1 VTFNVPVPIA
11 NGRIGSD
18 DGLRYRPPME
28 TIAPPRSLRG
38 RWWDTVVGAGPLV
51 VGLLIAFVALGLYVA
66 YRVLDPTPDKRIVI
80 ATGPEEGAYIEFAKR
95 YQPLLRAHGLA
106 VELRT
111 TQGSSENLALL
122 RDPQSGVDAAF
133 VQGGVDTVDTGEHRT
148 VASLGSVAYEPVWL
162 FCREAAA
169 RELRDNARLNNLSQL
184 AGWRINTG
192 PSGGGAG
199 PLFRQLAQA
208 NHIEATQLQL
218 GEKPAVHAVV
228 DLLQGRTDAVLMVAA
243 ADAPLVQYLLR
254 APGIRLFEFVQAE
267 AYTRRFPFLR
277 AVTLPRGI
285 VDLAADKPPQDV
297 RLVAATA
304 SLVVREDLHPAL
316 IQLLVQAAQQVHGDA
331 GWFSRAGEFPS
342 PSVSDLPLAPEAAR
356 LYRDGV
362 PWLQRYLPF
371 WLANFIDR
379 MWFVLLPLAA
389 VMIPLSRVL
398 PPLVELRVRSR
409 VFRWYAHLRA
419 VEQALERPAPA
430 LDRLRA
436 EIERIDGQVER
447 VGMPLSYTHELY
459 ELRSH
464 IELVRKRILDRTS
477 VVR

>member
-1 VTFNVPVPIA
+1 
-11 NGRIGSD
+11 
-18 DGLRYRPPME
+18 
-28 TIAPPRSLRG
+28 
-38 RWWDTVVGAGPLV
+38 
-51 VGLLIAFVALGLYVA
+51 
-66 YRVLDPTPDKRIVI
+66 
-80 ATGPEEGAYIEFAKR
+80 
-95 YQPLLRAHGLA
+95 
-106 VELRT
+106 
-111 TQGSSENLALL
+111 
-122 RDPQSGVDAAF
+122 
-133 VQGGVDTVDTGEHRT
+133 VQGGVDTVDTGDRST
-148 VASLGSVAYEPVWL
+148 VVSLGSVAYEPVWL
-162 FCREAAA
+162 FCRVADA
-169 RELRDNARLNNLSQL
+169 RERRDKAPLNNLSQL
-184 AGWRINTG
+184 NGWRINTG

-208 NHIEATQLQL
+208 NHLEATQLQL

-254 APGIRLFEFVQAE
+254 APGIRLFEFVQSE
-267 AYTRRFPFLR
+267 AYARRFPFLR
-277 AVTLPRGI
+277 ALTLPRGI
-285 VDLAADKPPQDV
+285 IDLAADKPPQDV

-316 IQLLVQAAQQVHGDA
+316 MQLLVQAAQQVHGDA

-379 MWFVLLPLAA
+379 MWFVLLPLVA
-389 VMIPLSRVL
+389 VMIPLSRIL

-419 VEQALERPAPA
+419 VERALERSAPA

-447 VGMPLSYTHELY
+447 IGVPLSYTHKLY

-464 IELVRKRILDRTS
+464 IDLVRRRILDRAT
-477 VVR
+477 VGR

>member
-1 VTFNVPVPIA
+1 
-11 NGRIGSD
+11 
-18 DGLRYRPPME
+18 ME
-28 TIAPPRSLRG
+28 TIAPIRSRHG

-51 VGLLIAFVALGLYVA
+51 VSVLIAFVGLGLYVA

-122 RDPQSGVDAAF
+122 RDPHSGVDAAF
-133 VQGGVDTVDTGEHRT
+133 VQGGVETVDTGADRM
-148 VASLGSVAYEPVWL
+148 VASLGSVAYEPIWL
-162 FCREAAA
+162 FYREADA
-169 RELRDNARLNNLSQL
+169 RDRDKARLDNLSQL

-199 PLFRQLAQA
+199 PLFLQLAQA
-208 NHIEATQLQL
+208 NHLEATQLKL

-228 DLLQGRTDAVLMVAA
+228 DLLQGRTDAVLIVAA

-254 APGIRLFEFVQAE
+254 APGIRLFEFVQSE
-267 AYTRRFPFLR
+267 AYARRFPFLR
-277 AVTLPRGI
+277 ALTLPRGI
-285 VDLAADKPPQDV
+285 IDLAADKPPQDV
-297 RLVAATA
+297 SLVAATA
-304 SLVVREDLHPAL
+304 SLLVREDLHPAL
-316 IQLLVQAAQQVHGDA
+316 VQLLVQAAQQVHGDA

-342 PSVSDLPLAPEAAR
+342 PSVSNLPLAPEATR

-379 MWFVLLPLAA
+379 MWFVLLPLVA
-389 VMIPLSRVL
+389 VMIPLSRIL

-419 VEQALERPAPA
+419 VERALERPAPA
-430 LDRLRA
+430 LDRLQA

-447 VGMPLSYTHELY
+447 IGVPLSYTHELY

-464 IELVRKRILDRTS
+464 IDLVRKRLLDRATD
-477 VVR
+477 RR

>member
-1 VTFNVPVPIA
+1 
-11 NGRIGSD
+11 
-18 DGLRYRPPME
+18 ME
-28 TIAPPRSLRG
+28 TIAPVRSRHG

-51 VGLLIAFVALGLYVA
+51 VGLLIAFVGLGLYVA

-95 YQPLLRAHGLA
+95 YQPLLRAHGLV

-111 TQGSSENLALL
+111 TQGSSENLTLL
-122 RDPQSGVDAAF
+122 RDPRSGVDAAF
-133 VQGGVDTVDTGEHRT
+133 VQGGVDTVDTGESGM

-162 FCREAAA
+162 FCREADA
-169 RELRDNARLNNLSQL
+169 RDRDKARLDNLSQL

-192 PSGGGAG
+192 PSGGGAS
-199 PLFRQLAQA
+199 PLFLQLAQA
-208 NHIEATQLQL
+208 NQLEATQLQL

-254 APGIRLFEFVQAE
+254 APGIRLFEFVQSE
-267 AYTRRFPFLR
+267 AYARRFPFLR
-277 AVTLPRGI
+277 ALTLPRGI
-285 VDLAADKPPQDV
+285 IDLAADKPPQDV

-316 IQLLVQAAQQVHGDA
+316 VQLLVQAAQQVHGDA

-379 MWFVLLPLAA
+379 MWFVLLPLVA
-389 VMIPLSRVL
+389 VMIPLSRIL

-419 VEQALERPAPA
+419 VEQALERQAPA

-447 VGMPLSYTHELY
+447 VGVPLSYTHELY

-464 IELVRKRILDRTS
+464 IDLVRKRILDRAM
-477 VVR
+477 VGR

>member
-1 VTFNVPVPIA
+1 
-11 NGRIGSD
+11 
-18 DGLRYRPPME
+18 
-28 TIAPPRSLRG
+28 
-38 RWWDTVVGAGPLV
+38 
-51 VGLLIAFVALGLYVA
+51 
-66 YRVLDPTPDKRIVI
+66 
-80 ATGPEEGAYIEFAKR
+80 
-95 YQPLLRAHGLA
+95 
-106 VELRT
+106 
-111 TQGSSENLALL
+111 
-122 RDPQSGVDAAF
+122 VDAAF
-133 VQGGVDTVDTGEHRT
+133 VQGGVDTDTGERSM

-162 FCREAAA
+162 FYREADA
-169 RELRDNARLNNLSQL
+169 RERRDKTRLNNLSQL

-199 PLFRQLAQA
+199 PLFLQLAQA
-208 NHIEATQLQL
+208 NHLEATQLQL
-218 GEKPAVHAVV
+218 GEEPAVHAVV

-254 APGIRLFEFVQAE
+254 APGIRLFEFVQSQ
-267 AYTRRFPFLR
+267 AYARRCPFLR

-285 VDLAADKPPQDV
+285 IDLAADKPPQDV

-316 IQLLVQAAQQVHGDA
+316 VQLLVQAAQQVHGDA

-379 MWFVLLPLAA
+379 MWFVLLPLVA
-389 VMIPLSRVL
+389 VMIPLSRIL

-419 VEQALERPAPA
+419 VEQALERQAPA
-430 LDRLRA
+430 MDRLRA

-447 VGMPLSYTHELY
+447 IGVPLSYTHELY

-464 IELVRKRILDRTS
+464 IDLVRKRILDRGT
-477 VVR
+477 VGR

>member
-1 VTFNVPVPIA
+1 M
-11 NGRIGSD
+11 D
-18 DGLRYRPPME
+18 
-28 TIAPPRSLRG
+28 TIAPIRSRHG

-51 VGLLIAFVALGLYVA
+51 VGVLIAFVGLGLYVA
-66 YRVLDPTPDKRIVI
+66 YRVLEPTPDKRIVI

-95 YQPLLRAHGLA
+95 YQPLLRAHGLV

-122 RDPQSGVDAAF
+122 RDPHSGVDAAF
-133 VQGGVDTVDTGEHRT
+133 VQGGVETVDTGADRM

-162 FCREAAA
+162 FCREADA
-169 RELRDNARLNNLSQL
+169 RDRDKARLDNLSQL

-199 PLFRQLAQA
+199 PLFLQLAQA
-208 NHIEATQLQL
+208 NHLEATQLQL

-254 APGIRLFEFVQAE
+254 APGIRLFEFVQSE
-267 AYTRRFPFLR
+267 AYARRFPFLR
-277 AVTLPRGI
+277 ALTLPRGI
-285 VDLAADKPPQDV
+285 IDLAADKPLQDV
-297 RLVAATA
+297 SLVAATA

-316 IQLLVQAAQQVHGDA
+316 AQLLVQAAQQVHGDA

-379 MWFVLLPLAA
+379 MWFVLLPLVA
-389 VMIPLSRVL
+389 VMIPLSRIL

-419 VEQALERPAPA
+419 VERALERPAAA
-430 LDRLRA
+430 LDRLQA

-447 VGMPLSYTHELY
+447 VGVPLSYTHELY

-464 IELVRKRILDRTS
+464 IDLVRKRLLDRAAD
-477 VVR
+477 RR

>member
-1 VTFNVPVPIA
+1 MEPIA
-11 NGRIGSD
+11 PI
-18 DGLRYRPPME
+18 
-28 TIAPPRSLRG
+28 RSRHG
-38 RWWDTVVGAGPLV
+38 RWWATVVGAGPLV
-51 VGLLIAFVALGLYVA
+51 VGLLIAFVGLGLYVA

-95 YQPLLRAHGLA
+95 YQPLLRSHGLV

-111 TQGSSENLALL
+111 TQGSAENLALL

-133 VQGGVDTVDTGEHRT
+133 VQGGVDSVDTGGSGM

-162 FCREAAA
+162 FCREADA
-169 RELRDNARLNNLSQL
+169 RDRDKSRLDNLSQL

-199 PLFRQLAQA
+199 PLFQQLAQA
-208 NHIEATQLQL
+208 NQLEATQLQFS
-218 GEKPAVHAVV
+218 EKPAVHAVV
-228 DLLQGRTDAVLMVAA
+228 DLLQGGTDAVLMVAA

-254 APGIRLFEFVQAE
+254 APGIRLFEFVQSE
-267 AYTRRFPFLR
+267 AYARRFPFLR
-277 AVTLPRGI
+277 SVTLPRGI

-316 IQLLVQAAQQVHGDA
+316 VQLLVQAAQQVHGDA

-342 PSVSDLPLAPEAAR
+342 PSVSDLPLSPEAAR

-379 MWFVLLPLAA
+379 MWFVLLPLVA
-389 VMIPLSRVL
+389 VMIPLSRIL

-419 VEQALERPAPA
+419 VEEALERPAAA
-430 LDRLRA
+430 LDRLRT

-447 VGMPLSYTHELY
+447 IGVPLSYTHELY

-464 IELVRKRILDRTS
+464 IELVRKRILDRAA
-477 VVR
+477 VGR

>member
-1 VTFNVPVPIA
+1 
-11 NGRIGSD
+11 
-18 DGLRYRPPME
+18 ME
-28 TIAPPRSLRG
+28 TIAPVRSRHG

-51 VGLLIAFVALGLYVA
+51 VGLLIAFVGLGLYVA

-95 YQPLLRAHGLA
+95 YQPLLRAHGLV

-111 TQGSSENLALL
+111 TQGSSENLTLL
-122 RDPQSGVDAAF
+122 RDPRSGVDAAF
-133 VQGGVDTVDTGEHRT
+133 VQGGVDTVDTGESGM

-162 FCREAAA
+162 FCREADA
-169 RELRDNARLNNLSQL
+169 RDRDKARLDNLSQL

-192 PSGGGAG
+192 PSGGGAS
-199 PLFRQLAQA
+199 PLFLQLAQA
-208 NHIEATQLQL
+208 NQLEATQLQL

-254 APGIRLFEFVQAE
+254 APGIRLFEFVQSE
-267 AYTRRFPFLR
+267 AYARRFPFLR
-277 AVTLPRGI
+277 ALTLPRGI
-285 VDLAADKPPQDV
+285 IDLAADKPPQDM

-316 IQLLVQAAQQVHGDA
+316 VQLLVQAAQQVHGDA

-379 MWFVLLPLAA
+379 MWFVLLPLVA
-389 VMIPLSRVL
+389 VMIPLSRIL

-419 VEQALERPAPA
+419 VEQALERQAPA

-447 VGMPLSYTHELY
+447 VGVPLSYTHELY

-464 IELVRKRILDRTS
+464 IDLVRKRILDRAM
-477 VVR
+477 VGR

>member
-1 VTFNVPVPIA
+1 
-11 NGRIGSD
+11 
-18 DGLRYRPPME
+18 
-28 TIAPPRSLRG
+28 
-38 RWWDTVVGAGPLV
+38 
-51 VGLLIAFVALGLYVA
+51 VA

-95 YQPLLRAHGLA
+95 YQPLLRAHGLV

-122 RDPQSGVDAAF
+122 RDPHSGVDAAF
-133 VQGGVDTVDTGEHRT
+133 VQGGVETVDTGADRM

-162 FCREAAA
+162 FCREADA
-169 RELRDNARLNNLSQL
+169 RDRDKARLDNLSQL

-199 PLFRQLAQA
+199 PLFLQLAQV
-208 NHIEATQLQL
+208 NHLEATQLQL

-254 APGIRLFEFVQAE
+254 APGIRLFEFVQSE
-267 AYTRRFPFLR
+267 AYARRFPFLR
-277 AVTLPRGI
+277 ALTLPRGI
-285 VDLAADKPPQDV
+285 IDLAADKPPQDV
-297 RLVAATA
+297 SLVAATA

-316 IQLLVQAAQQVHGDA
+316 VQLLVQAAQQVHGDA

-379 MWFVLLPLAA
+379 MWFVLLPLVA
-389 VMIPLSRVL
+389 VMIPLSRIL

-419 VEQALERPAPA
+419 VERALERPAPT
-430 LDRLRA
+430 LERLQA

-447 VGMPLSYTHELY
+447 IGVPLSYTHELY

-464 IELVRKRILDRTS
+464 IDLVRKRIRNLAAVGR
-477 VVR
+477 

>member
-1 VTFNVPVPIA
+1 M
-11 NGRIGSD
+11 D
-18 DGLRYRPPME
+18 
-28 TIAPPRSLRG
+28 TIAPIRSRHG

-51 VGLLIAFVALGLYVA
+51 VGVLIAFVGLGLYVA

-95 YQPLLRAHGLA
+95 YQPLLRAHGLV

-122 RDPQSGVDAAF
+122 RDPHSGVDAAF
-133 VQGGVDTVDTGEHRT
+133 VQGGVETVDTGADRM

-162 FCREAAA
+162 FCREADA
-169 RELRDNARLNNLSQL
+169 RDRDKARLDNLSQL

-199 PLFRQLAQA
+199 PLFLQLAQA
-208 NHIEATQLQL
+208 NHLEATQLQL

-254 APGIRLFEFVQAE
+254 APGIRLFEFVQSE
-267 AYTRRFPFLR
+267 AYARRFPFLR
-277 AVTLPRGI
+277 ALTLPRGI
-285 VDLAADKPPQDV
+285 IDLAADKPPQDV
-297 RLVAATA
+297 SLVAATA

-316 IQLLVQAAQQVHGDA
+316 AQLLVQAAQQVHGDA

-379 MWFVLLPLAA
+379 MWFVLLPLVA
-389 VMIPLSRVL
+389 VMIPLSRIL

-419 VEQALERPAPA
+419 VERALERPAPA
-430 LDRLRA
+430 LDRLQA

-447 VGMPLSYTHELY
+447 IGVPLSYTHELY

-464 IELVRKRILDRTS
+464 IDLVRKRLLDRAAD
-477 VVR
+477 RR

>member
-1 VTFNVPVPIA
+1 
-11 NGRIGSD
+11 
-18 DGLRYRPPME
+18 M
-28 TIAPPRSLRG
+28 
-38 RWWDTVVGAGPLV
+38 VGV
-51 VGLLIAFVALGLYVA
+51 LIAFVGLGLYVA

-95 YQPLLRAHGLA
+95 YQPLLRAHGLV

-122 RDPQSGVDAAF
+122 RDPHSGVDAAF
-133 VQGGVDTVDTGEHRT
+133 VQGGVETVDTGADRM

-162 FCREAAA
+162 FCREADA
-169 RELRDNARLNNLSQL
+169 RDRDKARLDNLSQL

-199 PLFRQLAQA
+199 PLFLQLAQA
-208 NHIEATQLQL
+208 NHLEATQLQL

-254 APGIRLFEFVQAE
+254 APGIRLFEFVQSE
-267 AYTRRFPFLR
+267 AYARRFPFLR
-277 AVTLPRGI
+277 ALTLPRGI
-285 VDLAADKPPQDV
+285 IDLAADKPPQDV
-297 RLVAATA
+297 SLVAATA

-316 IQLLVQAAQQVHGDA
+316 AQLLVQAAQQVHGDA

-379 MWFVLLPLAA
+379 MWFVLLPLVA
-389 VMIPLSRVL
+389 VMIPLSRIL

-419 VEQALERPAPA
+419 VERALERPAPA
-430 LDRLRA
+430 LDRLQA

-447 VGMPLSYTHELY
+447 IGVPLSYTHELY

-464 IELVRKRILDRTS
+464 IDLVRKRLLDRAAD
-477 VVR
+477 RR

>member
-1 VTFNVPVPIA
+1 MEPIA
-11 NGRIGSD
+11 PI
-18 DGLRYRPPME
+18 
-28 TIAPPRSLRG
+28 RSRHG

-51 VGLLIAFVALGLYVA
+51 VGLLIAFVGLGLYVA

-95 YQPLLRAHGLA
+95 YQPLLRAHGLV

-133 VQGGVDTVDTGEHRT
+133 VQGGVDALDTGERSR

-162 FCREAAA
+162 FCREADA
-169 RELRDNARLNNLSQL
+169 RDRHKARLDNLSQL

-199 PLFRQLAQA
+199 PLFLQLAQA
-208 NHIEATQLQL
+208 NQLEATQMQL
-218 GEKPAVHAVV
+218 GDKPAVHAVV
-228 DLLQGRTDAVLMVAA
+228 DLLQGHTDAVLMVAA

-254 APGIRLFEFVQAE
+254 APGIRLFEFVQSE
-267 AYTRRFPFLR
+267 AYARRFPFLR

-316 IQLLVQAAQQVHGDA
+316 VQLLVQAAQQVHGDA

-342 PSVSDLPLAPEAAR
+342 PSVSELPLSPEAAR

-379 MWFVLLPLAA
+379 MWFVLLPLVA
-389 VMIPLSRVL
+389 VMIPLSRIL

-419 VEQALERPAPA
+419 VEEALERPAPA

-447 VGMPLSYTHELY
+447 VGVPLSYTHELY

-464 IELVRKRILDRTS
+464 IDLVRKRILDRAT
-477 VVR
+477 VGR

>member
-1 VTFNVPVPIA
+1 MEPIA
-11 NGRIGSD
+11 PI
-18 DGLRYRPPME
+18 
-28 TIAPPRSLRG
+28 RSRHG
-38 RWWDTVVGAGPLV
+38 RWWATVVGAGPLV
-51 VGLLIAFVALGLYVA
+51 VGLLIAFVGLGLYVA
-66 YRVLDPTPDKRIVI
+66 YRVLDPTPEKRIVI

-95 YQPLLRAHGLA
+95 YQPLLRSHGLT

-111 TQGSSENLALL
+111 TQGSAENLALL

-133 VQGGVDTVDTGEHRT
+133 VQGGVDTVDTGEHQK

-162 FCREAAA
+162 FCREADA
-169 RELRDNARLNNLSQL
+169 RDRDKSRLDNLSQL

-199 PLFRQLAQA
+199 PLFQQLAQA
-208 NHIEATQLQL
+208 NQLEATQLQFSQ
-218 GEKPAVHAVV
+218 KPAVHAVV
-228 DLLQGRTDAVLMVAA
+228 DLLQGGTDAVLMVAA

-254 APGIRLFEFVQAE
+254 APGIRLFEFVQSE
-267 AYTRRFPFLR
+267 AYARRFPFLR

-316 IQLLVQAAQQVHGDA
+316 VQLLVQAAQQVHGDA

-342 PSVSDLPLAPEAAR
+342 PSVSDLPLSPEAAR

-379 MWFVLLPLAA
+379 MWFVLLPLVA
-389 VMIPLSRVL
+389 VMIPLSRIL

-419 VEQALERPAPA
+419 VEEALERPAAA
-430 LDRLRA
+430 LDRLRT

-447 VGMPLSYTHELY
+447 IGVPLSYTHELY

-464 IELVRKRILDRTS
+464 IELVRKRILDRAT
-477 VVR
+477 VGG

>member
-1 VTFNVPVPIA
+1 MEPIA
-11 NGRIGSD
+11 PI
-18 DGLRYRPPME
+18 
-28 TIAPPRSLRG
+28 RSRHG

-51 VGLLIAFVALGLYVA
+51 VGLLIAFVGLGLYVA

-95 YQPLLRAHGLA
+95 YQPLLRAHGLV

-111 TQGSSENLALL
+111 TQGSSENLTLL
-122 RDPQSGVDAAF
+122 RDPRSGVDAAF
-133 VQGGVDTVDTGEHRT
+133 VQGGVDTVDTGESGM

-162 FCREAAA
+162 FCREADA
-169 RELRDNARLNNLSQL
+169 RDRDKARLDNLSQL

-192 PSGGGAG
+192 PSGGGAS
-199 PLFRQLAQA
+199 PLFLQLAQA
-208 NHIEATQLQL
+208 NQLEATQLQL

-254 APGIRLFEFVQAE
+254 APGIRLFEFVQSE
-267 AYTRRFPFLR
+267 AYARRFPFLR
-277 AVTLPRGI
+277 ALTLPRGI
-285 VDLAADKPPQDV
+285 IDLAADKPPQDM

-316 IQLLVQAAQQVHGDA
+316 VQLLVQAAQQVHGDA

-379 MWFVLLPLAA
+379 MWFVLLPLVA
-389 VMIPLSRVL
+389 VMIPLSRIL

-419 VEQALERPAPA
+419 VEQALERQAPA

-447 VGMPLSYTHELY
+447 VGVPLSYTHELY

-464 IELVRKRILDRTS
+464 IDLVRKRILDRAM
-477 VVR
+477 VGR

>member
-1 VTFNVPVPIA
+1 M
-11 NGRIGSD
+11 D
-18 DGLRYRPPME
+18 
-28 TIAPPRSLRG
+28 TIAPIRSRHG

-51 VGLLIAFVALGLYVA
+51 VGVLIAFVGLGLYVA

-95 YQPLLRAHGLA
+95 YQPLLRAHGLV

-122 RDPQSGVDAAF
+122 RDPHSGVDAAF
-133 VQGGVDTVDTGEHRT
+133 VQGGVETVDTGADRM

-162 FCREAAA
+162 FCREADA
-169 RELRDNARLNNLSQL
+169 RDRDKARLDNLSQL

-199 PLFRQLAQA
+199 PLFLQLAQA
-208 NHIEATQLQL
+208 NHLEATQLRL

-254 APGIRLFEFVQAE
+254 APGIRLFEFVQSE
-267 AYTRRFPFLR
+267 AYARRFPFLR
-277 AVTLPRGI
+277 ALTLPRGI
-285 VDLAADKPPQDV
+285 IDLAADKPLQDV
-297 RLVAATA
+297 SLVAATA

-316 IQLLVQAAQQVHGDA
+316 AQLLVQAAQQVHGDA

-379 MWFVLLPLAA
+379 MWFVLLPLVA
-389 VMIPLSRVL
+389 VMIPLSRIL

-419 VEQALERPAPA
+419 VERALERPAPA
-430 LDRLRA
+430 LDRLQA

-447 VGMPLSYTHELY
+447 IGVPLSYTHELY

-464 IELVRKRILDRTS
+464 IDLVRKRLLDRAAD
-477 VVR
+477 RR

>member
-1 VTFNVPVPIA
+1 MEPVAPI
-11 NGRIGSD
+11 
-18 DGLRYRPPME
+18 
-28 TIAPPRSLRG
+28 RSLHG

-51 VGLLIAFVALGLYVA
+51 VSLLLAFVGLGLYVA

-95 YQPLLRAHGLA
+95 YQPLLRAHGLV

-133 VQGGVDTVDTGEHRT
+133 VQGGVETVDAGADPM

-162 FCREAAA
+162 FYREADA
-169 RELRDNARLNNLSQL
+169 RDRDKARLDNLSQL

-199 PLFRQLAQA
+199 PLFLQLALA
-208 NHIEATQLQL
+208 NQLDATQLQL

-228 DLLQGRTDAVLMVAA
+228 DLLQGHTDAVLMVAA

-254 APGIRLFEFVQAE
+254 APGIRLFEFVQSD
-267 AYTRRFPFLR
+267 AYARRFPFLR

-285 VDLAADKPPQDV
+285 IDLAADKPPQDV

-316 IQLLVQAAQQVHGDA
+316 VQLLVQAAQQVHGDA

-342 PSVSDLPLAPEAAR
+342 PSVSDLPLSTEAAR

-379 MWFVLLPLAA
+379 MWFVLLPLVA
-389 VMIPLSRVL
+389 VMIPLSRIL

-419 VEQALERPAPA
+419 VERALERPAPA
-430 LDRLRA
+430 LDRLQA
-436 EIERIDGQVER
+436 EIERIDAQVER
-447 VGMPLSYTHELY
+447 VGVPLSYTHELY

-464 IELVRKRILDRTS
+464 IELVRKRLIDRAA
-477 VVR
+477 VGR

>member
-1 VTFNVPVPIA
+1 
-11 NGRIGSD
+11 
-18 DGLRYRPPME
+18 ME
-28 TIAPPRSLRG
+28 AIAPIRSRHG

-51 VGLLIAFVALGLYVA
+51 VGLLIAFVGLGLYVA

-95 YQPLLRAHGLA
+95 YQPILRAHGLV

-122 RDPQSGVDAAF
+122 RNPQSGVDAAF
-133 VQGGVDTVDTGEHRT
+133 VQGGVDTVDTGESGM
-148 VASLGSVAYEPVWL
+148 VASLGSVAYEPIWL
-162 FCREAAA
+162 FCREADA
-169 RELRDNARLNNLSQL
+169 RDPDKSRLDNLSQL

-199 PLFRQLAQA
+199 PLFQQLAQA
-208 NHIEATQLQL
+208 NHLEATQLQFS
-218 GEKPAVHAVV
+218 EKPAVHAVV

-254 APGIRLFEFVQAE
+254 APGIRLFEFVQSE
-267 AYTRRFPFLR
+267 AYARRFPFLR

-285 VDLAADKPPQDV
+285 IDLAADKPPQDV

-316 IQLLVQAAQQVHGDA
+316 VQLLVQAAQQVHGDA

-342 PSVSDLPLAPEAAR
+342 PSVSDLPLSPEAAR

-379 MWFVLLPLAA
+379 MWFVLLPLVA
-389 VMIPLSRVL
+389 VMIPLSRIL

-419 VEQALERPAPA
+419 VEEALERPAPA

-447 VGMPLSYTHELY
+447 VGVPLSYTHELY

-464 IELVRKRILDRTS
+464 IDLVRKRILDRAT
-477 VVR
+477 VGR

>member
-1 VTFNVPVPIA
+1 VPVPIA
-11 NGRIGSD
+11 NGRIGPD

-133 VQGGVDTVDTGEHRT
+133 VQGGVDTVDTGEYRT

-162 FCREAAA
+162 FCREPDA
-169 RELRDNARLNNLSQL
+169 RELRDKARLNNLSQL

-285 VDLAADKPPQDV
+285 VDLAADKPPQANSIFTV
-297 RLVAATA
+297 RFDFGSTHVAVPADIAVPLIADAKAAPLVLLRGRTDGSNDALAESRIARERAAAVRDYLVASGVDPARIRATYQPVGDHVA
-304 SLVVREDLHPAL
+304 DNSSNSGRSLNRRVE
-316 IQLLVQAAQQVHGDA
+316 I
-331 GWFSRAGEFPS
+331 E
-342 PSVSDLPLAPEAAR
+342 
-356 LYRDGV
+356 LY
-362 PWLQRYLPF
+362 
-371 WLANFIDR
+371 
-379 MWFVLLPLAA
+379 
-389 VMIPLSRVL
+389 RVL
-398 PPLVELRVRSR
+398 PIGMTGAP
-409 VFRWYAHLRA
+409 
-419 VEQALERPAPA
+419 PASQP
-430 LDRLRA
+430 
-436 EIERIDGQVER
+436 
-447 VGMPLSYTHELY
+447 
-459 ELRSH
+459 
-464 IELVRKRILDRTS
+464 
-477 VVR
+477 

>member
-1 VTFNVPVPIA
+1 M
-11 NGRIGSD
+11 D
-18 DGLRYRPPME
+18 
-28 TIAPPRSLRG
+28 TIAPIRSRHG

-51 VGLLIAFVALGLYVA
+51 VGVLIAFVGLGLYVA

-95 YQPLLRAHGLA
+95 YQPLLRAHGLV

-122 RDPQSGVDAAF
+122 RDPHSGVDAAF
-133 VQGGVDTVDTGEHRT
+133 VQGGVETVDTGADRM

-162 FCREAAA
+162 FCREADA
-169 RELRDNARLNNLSQL
+169 RDRDKARLDNLSQL

-199 PLFRQLAQA
+199 PLFLQLAQA
-208 NHIEATQLQL
+208 NHLEATQLQL

-254 APGIRLFEFVQAE
+254 APGIRLFEFVQSE
-267 AYTRRFPFLR
+267 AYARRFPFLR
-277 AVTLPRGI
+277 ALTLPRGI
-285 VDLAADKPPQDV
+285 IDLAADKPLQDV
-297 RLVAATA
+297 SLVAATA

-316 IQLLVQAAQQVHGDA
+316 AQLLVQAAQQVHGDA

-379 MWFVLLPLAA
+379 MWFVLLPLVA
-389 VMIPLSRVL
+389 VMIPLSRIL

-419 VEQALERPAPA
+419 VERALERPAPA
-430 LDRLRA
+430 LDRLQA

-447 VGMPLSYTHELY
+447 IGVPLSYTHELY

-464 IELVRKRILDRTS
+464 IDLVRKRLLDRAAD
-477 VVR
+477 RR

>member
-1 VTFNVPVPIA
+1 MEPIA
-11 NGRIGSD
+11 PI
-18 DGLRYRPPME
+18 
-28 TIAPPRSLRG
+28 RSRHG

-51 VGLLIAFVALGLYVA
+51 VGVLIAFVGLGLYVA

-95 YQPLLRAHGLA
+95 YQPLLRAHGLV

-122 RDPQSGVDAAF
+122 RDPRSGVDAAF
-133 VQGGVDTVDTGEHRT
+133 VQGGVDTVDTGESGM

-162 FCREAAA
+162 FCREADA
-169 RELRDNARLNNLSQL
+169 RDRDNARLDNLSQL

-192 PSGGGAG
+192 PSGGGAS
-199 PLFRQLAQA
+199 PLFLQLAQA
-208 NHIEATQLQL
+208 NNLEATELQL

-254 APGIRLFEFVQAE
+254 APGIRLFEFVQSE
-267 AYTRRFPFLR
+267 AYARRFPFLR
-277 AVTLPRGI
+277 ALTLPRGI
-285 VDLAADKPPQDV
+285 IDLAADKPPQDV

-316 IQLLVQAAQQVHGDA
+316 VQLLVQAAQQAHGDA

-379 MWFVLLPLAA
+379 MWFVLLPLVA
-389 VMIPLSRVL
+389 VMIPLSRIL

-447 VGMPLSYTHELY
+447 IGVPLSYTHELY

-464 IELVRKRILDRTS
+464 IDLVRKRILDRGT
-477 VVR
+477 VGR

>member
-1 VTFNVPVPIA
+1 
-11 NGRIGSD
+11 
-18 DGLRYRPPME
+18 ME
-28 TIAPPRSLRG
+28 TIAPIRSRHG

-51 VGLLIAFVALGLYVA
+51 VGLLIAFVGLGLYVA

-95 YQPLLRAHGLA
+95 YQPLLRAHGLV

-122 RDPQSGVDAAF
+122 RDPHSGVDAAF
-133 VQGGVDTVDTGEHRT
+133 VQGGVETVDTGADRM

-162 FCREAAA
+162 FCREADA
-169 RELRDNARLNNLSQL
+169 RDRDKARLDNLSQL

-199 PLFRQLAQA
+199 PLFLQLAQV
-208 NHIEATQLQL
+208 NHLEATQLQL

-254 APGIRLFEFVQAE
+254 APGIRLFEFVQSE
-267 AYTRRFPFLR
+267 AYARRFPFLR
-277 AVTLPRGI
+277 ALTLPRGI
-285 VDLAADKPPQDV
+285 IDLAADKPPQDV
-297 RLVAATA
+297 SLVAATA

-316 IQLLVQAAQQVHGDA
+316 VQLLVQAAQQVHGDA

-379 MWFVLLPLAA
+379 MWFVLLPLVA
-389 VMIPLSRVL
+389 VMIPLSRIL

-419 VEQALERPAPA
+419 VERALERPAPT
-430 LDRLRA
+430 LERLQA

-447 VGMPLSYTHELY
+447 IGVPLSYTHELY

-464 IELVRKRILDRTS
+464 IDLVRKRLLDRATD
-477 VVR
+477 RR

>member
-1 VTFNVPVPIA
+1 MEPIA
-11 NGRIGSD
+11 PI
-18 DGLRYRPPME
+18 
-28 TIAPPRSLRG
+28 RSRHG

-51 VGLLIAFVALGLYVA
+51 VGLLIAFVGLGLYVA

-95 YQPLLRAHGLA
+95 YQPLLRAHGLV

-133 VQGGVDTVDTGEHRT
+133 VQGGVDALDTGERSR

-162 FCREAAA
+162 FCREADA
-169 RELRDNARLNNLSQL
+169 RDRHKARLDNLSQL

-199 PLFRQLAQA
+199 PLFLQLAQA
-208 NHIEATQLQL
+208 NQLEATQMQL
-218 GEKPAVHAVV
+218 GDKPAVHAVV
-228 DLLQGRTDAVLMVAA
+228 DLLQGHTDAVLMVAA

-254 APGIRLFEFVQAE
+254 APGIRLFEFVQSE
-267 AYTRRFPFLR
+267 AYARRFPFLR

-316 IQLLVQAAQQVHGDA
+316 VQLLVQAAQQVHGDA

-342 PSVSDLPLAPEAAR
+342 PSVSELPLSPEAAR

-389 VMIPLSRVL
+389 VMIPLSRIL

-419 VEQALERPAPA
+419 VEEALERPEPA

-447 VGMPLSYTHELY
+447 VGVPLSYTHELY

-464 IELVRKRILDRTS
+464 IDLVRKRILDRAT
-477 VVR
+477 VGR

>member
-1 VTFNVPVPIA
+1 
-11 NGRIGSD
+11 
-18 DGLRYRPPME
+18 ME
-28 TIAPPRSLRG
+28 TIAPVRSRHG

-51 VGLLIAFVALGLYVA
+51 VGLLIAFVGLGLYVA

-95 YQPLLRAHGLA
+95 YQPLLRAHGLV

-111 TQGSSENLALL
+111 TQGSSENLTLL
-122 RDPQSGVDAAF
+122 RDPRSGVDAAF
-133 VQGGVDTVDTGEHRT
+133 VQGGVDTVDTGESGM

-162 FCREAAA
+162 FCREADA
-169 RELRDNARLNNLSQL
+169 RDRDKARLDNLSQL

-192 PSGGGAG
+192 PSGGGAS
-199 PLFRQLAQA
+199 PLFLQLARA
-208 NHIEATQLQL
+208 NQLEATQLQL

-254 APGIRLFEFVQAE
+254 APGIRLFEFVQSE
-267 AYTRRFPFLR
+267 AYARRFPFLR
-277 AVTLPRGI
+277 ALTLPRGI
-285 VDLAADKPPQDV
+285 IDLAADKPPQDM

-316 IQLLVQAAQQVHGDA
+316 VQLLVQAAQQVHGDA

-379 MWFVLLPLAA
+379 MWFVLLPLVA
-389 VMIPLSRVL
+389 VMIPLSRIL

-419 VEQALERPAPA
+419 VEQALERQAPA

-447 VGMPLSYTHELY
+447 VGVPLSYTHELY

-464 IELVRKRILDRTS
+464 IDLVRKRILDRAM
-477 VVR
+477 VGR

>member
-1 VTFNVPVPIA
+1 
-11 NGRIGSD
+11 
-18 DGLRYRPPME
+18 
-28 TIAPPRSLRG
+28 
-38 RWWDTVVGAGPLV
+38 
-51 VGLLIAFVALGLYVA
+51 
-66 YRVLDPTPDKRIVI
+66 
-80 ATGPEEGAYIEFAKR
+80 
-95 YQPLLRAHGLA
+95 
-106 VELRT
+106 
-111 TQGSSENLALL
+111 
-122 RDPQSGVDAAF
+122 
-133 VQGGVDTVDTGEHRT
+133 
-148 VASLGSVAYEPVWL
+148 
-162 FCREAAA
+162 
-169 RELRDNARLNNLSQL
+169 
-184 AGWRINTG
+184 
-192 PSGGGAG
+192 
-199 PLFRQLAQA
+199 
-208 NHIEATQLQL
+208 
-218 GEKPAVHAVV
+218 
-228 DLLQGRTDAVLMVAA
+228 MVAA

-409 VFRWYAHLRA
+409 VYRWYAHLRA